1 MYVCGII
8 LKKIRNGEL
17 PGLVSMLM
25 LLKEKKTID
34 TLAETRALIK
44 KLEPE
49 LDKQAE
55 QLSIAAALAGRYEL
69 SAEIIMEILMEEY
82 KMLKER
88 NTFFEFL
95 KNEGLKEG
103 LEEGKKRVNKN
114 TSWKFSKNDLES

>member
-1 MYVCGII
+1 M
-8 LKKIRNGEL
+8 
-17 PGLVSMLM
+17 SMLM

-34 TLAETRALIK
+34 TLAKIRALIK

>member
-1 MYVCGII
+1 M
-8 LKKIRNGEL
+8 KKIRNGEL

-88 NTFFEFL
+88 NNFFEFL